1 MLGQEIQ
8 MSFELINENK
18 IKLIALNVNDGLFW
32 MKLFIGDKEI
42 RKTVQI
48 SK

>member
-1 MLGQEIQ
+1 M
-8 MSFELINENK
+8 NVNK
-18 IKLIALNVNDGLFW
+18 IRLTALNDNNGLFL